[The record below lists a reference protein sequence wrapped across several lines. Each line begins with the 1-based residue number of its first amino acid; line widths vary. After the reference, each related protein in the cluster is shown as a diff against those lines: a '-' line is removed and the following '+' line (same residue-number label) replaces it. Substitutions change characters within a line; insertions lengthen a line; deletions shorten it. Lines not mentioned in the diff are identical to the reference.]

1 MCERHRNEMNS
12 YDFNTKTYKYSE
24 DPEVIRKRKDKSVLI
39 LTDRDF
45 QPPIKS
51 LHPDVSFPEQVKC
64 LSIYCE
70 ESSNIFN
77 LFKNLALFHNL
88 QYFYA
93 QGVSME
99 MKYWIEFAQNSK
111 CLKELYLQEDSVQY
125 FEDCCFKF
133 TEEALEAFFK
143 IPTLEKV
150 TMHALRTPF
159 FPKGPSNIKELEIN
173 DYWKVYDEEYYNQFY
188 ESIAQNLCTHT
199 NLEKLNVNI
208 YDKEMMIL
216 VTENCLNLKELIY
229 ESTDMELFEKML
241 KMPKIEKIKIGDLE
255 LEACDFVAAPRPGP
269 TRTEQSSAPRS
280 GKEACPPSANFN
292 FDQEFLTIEYLKI
305 RPEEEFLKKKDFL
318 LKFKNCCPNLKSLKL
333 YSKKEKKFI
342 ELLQ

>member
-1 MCERHRNEMNS
+1 MCERHRKEMNS
-12 YDFNTKTYKYSE
+12 YDFVTKIYKYSE
-24 DPEVIRKRKDKSVLI
+24 DPEVIRNRKDKSVLI
-39 LTDRDF
+39 LTDRGF

-70 ESSNIFN
+70 ESSDIFN

-133 TEEALEAFFK
+133 TEEALEALFK

-159 FPKGPSNIKELEIN
+159 FPKGPSNIKSLEIN

-199 NLEKLNVNI
+199 NLKKLYVNI

-216 VTENCLNLKELIY
+216 VTEKCLKLKKLIY
-229 ESTDMELFEKML
+229 ESVDIELFEKLL
-241 KMPKIEKIKIGDLE
+241 KMPKIKKIVISDLKILDE
-255 LEACDFVAAPRPGP
+255 E
-269 TRTEQSSAPRS
+269 
-280 GKEACPPSANFN
+280 FN
-292 FDQEFLTIEYLKI
+292 FDQKFLTIEYLTI
-305 RPEEEFLKKKDFL
+305 RPEYDNEEEFLKKKDFL
-318 LKFKNCCPNLKSLKL
+318 LKFKNCCPNLKSFKL
-333 YSKKEKKFI
+333 YNTKEKEFI
-342 ELLQ
+342 ELLI